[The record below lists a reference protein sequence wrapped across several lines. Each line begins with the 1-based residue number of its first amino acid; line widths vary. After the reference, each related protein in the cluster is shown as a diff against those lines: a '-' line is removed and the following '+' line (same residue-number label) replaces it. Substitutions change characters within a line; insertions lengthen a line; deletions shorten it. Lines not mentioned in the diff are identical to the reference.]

1 MKRKK
6 VKEELKMKT
15 NLTQAFVK
23 RIQCEAGKSKQEF
36 YDIEIQGFILKVR
49 ASRTKSY
56 YVRTTVNGK
65 RTSKKIGNA
74 KVMDI
79 KSARVKAMKLK
90 RAIEE
95 QKDIVLGKST
105 KEKKKTSVLTLG
117 VFCDTYYLPHIKK
130 HIKSYETNIS
140 IFKNHLLPKYKNTP
154 MDEISK
160 ASIMKLHSDM
170 VQKKHLAAATANKV
184 LIFLS
189 SAFNIAIDLEIEGVS
204 QNPARSIKQYTLN
217 NAKERYLTK
226 EEAKRLLEAIKD
238 AQQNIHL
245 KYIVP
250 MLILTGARRG
260 EVLKAKHEDFNL
272 HQMTWTIP
280 TSKNGKKRI
289 LPITPQL
296 LELYKSIPKDDS
308 EYLFASPVTGK
319 PYVTIYQSWNS
330 ARIKAGLKDLRMHD
344 LRHSFASALVNNG
357 RSLYEVQTLLGHS
370 TSTMTQRYAHLSN
383 ESLMSAAS
391 CASSLI

>member
-1 MKRKK
+1 
-6 VKEELKMKT
+6 MKT
-15 NLTQAFVK
+15 NLTKVFVK
-23 RIQCEAGKSKQEF
+23 RVECEQGKSKQEF
-36 YDIEIQGFILKVR
+36 YDNNIQGFILEVR
-49 ASRTKSY
+49 SNGAKSY
-56 YVRTTVNGK
+56 FIRTTVNGK
-65 RTSKKIGNA
+65 RISKKIGDA

-79 KSARVKAMKLK
+79 EAARIKAIKIK

-105 KEKKKTSVLTLG
+105 KDKKASIITIG
-117 VFCDTYYLPHIKK
+117 EFYEQYYLPYIKK

-140 IFKNHLLPKYKNTP
+140 VFKNHILPLFTNIP

-170 VQKKHLAAATANKV
+170 VVKKKLALATANKV

-189 SAFNIAIDLEIEGVS
+189 NAFNVAKELEIDGIDV
-204 QNPARSIKQYTLN
+204 NPASGIKEFKLN

-226 EEAKRLLEAIKD
+226 DETKKLLEAINSTE
-238 AQQNIHL
+238 QNIHL

-272 HQMTWTIP
+272 SQMTWTIP
-280 TSKNGKKRI
+280 TTKNGKKRI

-296 LELYKSIPKDDS
+296 LELYKSIPKDDTP
-308 EYLFASPVTGK
+308 YLFTSPITNK
-319 PYVTIYQSWNS
+319 PYVTIYNSWNT
-330 ARIKAGLKDLRMHD
+330 ARIKAGLKDVRIHD
-344 LRHSFASALVNNG
+344 LRHSYASALVNGG

-370 TSTMTQRYAHLSN
+370 TPTMTQRYAHLSN

-391 CASSLI
+391 CASSLIGE

>member
-1 MKRKK
+1 MKQHI
-6 VKEELKMKT
+6 
-15 NLTQAFVK
+15 TQAFVK
-23 RIQCEAGKSKQEF
+23 RIECDNQKSKQEY
-36 YDIEIQGFILKVR
+36 YDSEITGFILEVR
-49 ASRTKSY
+49 SSGAKTYYLRTKGAD
-56 YVRTTVNGK
+56 GK
-65 RTSKKIGNA
+65 RVAKKVGDA

-79 KSARVKAMKLK
+79 KSARVKAIKLK

-95 QKDIVLGKST
+95 STDTMVILDGKN
-105 KEKKKTSVLTLG
+105 KKNTTLNNADDSCITLG
-117 VFCDTYYLPHIKK
+117 AFYEDCYLPHVKK

-140 IFKNHLLPKYKNTP
+140 IFKNHLLPVYKNTP

-170 VQKKHLAAATANKV
+170 VVKKKLAPATANKV

-189 SAFNIAIDLEIEGVS
+189 SAFNIAIDLEIDGISE
-204 QNPARSIKQYTLN
+204 NPAKSIKEYKLN
-217 NAKERYLTK
+217 NAKERYITK
-226 EEAKRLLEAIKD
+226 AEASRLLEAIND
-238 AQQNIHL
+238 TEQNIHL

-272 HQMTWTIP
+272 NQLTWTIP
-280 TSKNGKKRI
+280 TTKNGKKRI

-296 LELYKSIPKDDS
+296 LELYKSIPK
-308 EYLFASPVTGK
+308 ENTPYLFASPKTSK
-319 PYVTIYQSWNS
+319 PYVTIYTSWNS
-330 ARIKAGLKDLRMHD
+330 ARTKAGLQDVRMHD
-344 LRHSFASALVNNG
+344 LRHSFASALVNSG

-391 CASSLI
+391 CAGSLVG

>member
-1 MKRKK
+1 
-6 VKEELKMKT
+6 MKT
-15 NLTQAFVK
+15 NLTKVFVK
-23 RIQCEAGKSKQEF
+23 RVECEQGKSKQEF
-36 YDIEIQGFILKVR
+36 YDNNIQGFILEVR
-49 ASRTKSY
+49 SNGAKSY
-56 YVRTTVNGK
+56 FIRTTVNGK
-65 RTSKKIGNA
+65 RISKKIGDA

-79 KSARVKAMKLK
+79 EAARIKAIKIK

-105 KEKKKTSVLTLG
+105 KDKKASIITIG
-117 VFCDTYYLPHIKK
+117 EFYEQYYLPYIKK

-140 IFKNHLLPKYKNTP
+140 VFKNHILPLFTNIP

-170 VQKKHLAAATANKV
+170 VVKKKLALATANKV

-189 SAFNIAIDLEIEGVS
+189 NAFNVAKELEIDGIDV
-204 QNPARSIKQYTLN
+204 NPASGIKEFKLN

-226 EEAKRLLEAIKD
+226 DETKKLLEAINSTE
-238 AQQNIHL
+238 QNIHL

-272 HQMTWTIP
+272 SQMTWTIP
-280 TSKNGKKRI
+280 TTKNGKKRI

-308 EYLFASPVTGK
+308 PYLFTSPITNK
-319 PYVTIYQSWNS
+319 PYVTIYNSWNT
-330 ARIKAGLKDLRMHD
+330 ARIKAGLKDVRIHD
-344 LRHSFASALVNNG
+344 LRHSYASALVNGG

-370 TSTMTQRYAHLSN
+370 TPTMTQRYAHLSN

-391 CASSLI
+391 CASSLIGE

>member
-1 MKRKK
+1 
-6 VKEELKMKT
+6 MKT
-15 NLTQAFVK
+15 NLSQVFVK
-23 RIQCEAGKSKQEF
+23 RVECEQGKSKQEF
-36 YDIEIQGFILKVR
+36 YDNEIKGFFLEVR
-49 ASRTKSY
+49 ANKSKTY
-56 YVRTTVNGK
+56 FLKAIVDKK
-65 RTSKKIGNA
+65 RVTKKIGDA

-105 KEKKKTSVLTLG
+105 KEKKKASVLTLG
-117 VFCDTYYLPHIKK
+117 VFYDTYYLPYIKK

-154 MDEISK
+154 MDQISK

-170 VQKKHLAAATANKV
+170 VVKKKLAPATANKV

-189 SAFNIAIDLEIEGVS
+189 SAFNIAIDLEIDGVS
-204 QNPARSIKQYTLN
+204 QNPTKGIKEYKLN
-217 NAKERYLTK
+217 NAKERYITK
-226 EEAKRLLEAIKD
+226 AEATRLLEAINSTE
-238 AQQNIHL
+238 QNIHL
-245 KYIVP
+245 KYIIP

-272 HQMTWTIP
+272 NQMTWTIP
-280 TSKNGKKRI
+280 TTKNGKKRI

-296 LELYKSIPKDDS
+296 LKLYNKIPKDDS
-308 EYLFASPVTGK
+308 PYLFASPVTDK
-319 PYVTIYQSWNS
+319 PYVSIYNSWNT
-330 ARIKAGLKDLRMHD
+330 ARVKAGLKDVRMHD

>member
-1 MKRKK
+1 
-6 VKEELKMKT
+6 MKT
-15 NLTQAFVK
+15 NLTKVFVK
-23 RIQCEAGKSKQEF
+23 RVECEQGKSKQEF
-36 YDIEIQGFILKVR
+36 YDNNIQGFILEVR
-49 ASRTKSY
+49 SNGAKSY
-56 YVRTTVNGK
+56 FIRTTVNGK
-65 RTSKKIGNA
+65 RISKKIGDA

-79 KSARVKAMKLK
+79 EAARIKAIKIK

-105 KEKKKTSVLTLG
+105 KDKKASIITIG
-117 VFCDTYYLPHIKK
+117 EFYEQYYLPYIKK

-140 IFKNHLLPKYKNTP
+140 VFKNHILPLFTNIP

-170 VQKKHLAAATANKV
+170 VVKKKLALATANKV

-189 SAFNIAIDLEIEGVS
+189 NAFNVAKELEIDGIDV
-204 QNPARSIKQYTLN
+204 NPASGIKEFKLN

-226 EEAKRLLEAIKD
+226 DETKRLLEAINSTE
-238 AQQNIHL
+238 QNIHL

-272 HQMTWTIP
+272 TQNTWTIP

-296 LELYKSIPKDDS
+296 LELYKSIPKDDTP
-308 EYLFASPVTGK
+308 YLFTSPITNK
-319 PYVTIYQSWNS
+319 PYVTIYNSWNT
-330 ARIKAGLKDLRMHD
+330 ARIKAGLKDVRIHD
-344 LRHSFASALVNNG
+344 LRHSYASALVNGG

-370 TSTMTQRYAHLSN
+370 TPTMTQRYAHLSN
-383 ESLMSAAS
+383 ESLMSAVS
-391 CASSLI
+391 CAGKLLEE

>member
-1 MKRKK
+1 
-6 VKEELKMKT
+6 MKT

-36 YDIEIQGFILKVR
+36 YDIEIQGFILEVR
-49 ASRTKSY
+49 ASGAKSY

-79 KSARVKAMKLK
+79 KSARIKAMKLK

-95 QKDIVLGKST
+95 QKDIVLGKT
-105 KEKKKTSVLTLG
+105 IKEKKKASVLTLG
-117 VFCDTYYLPHIKK
+117 VFYEEYYIPYIKM

-140 IFKNHLLPKYKNTP
+140 VFKNHILPKFRNSAMNDITKK
-154 MDEISK
+154 D
-160 ASIMKLHSDM
+160 IMQLHTNM
-170 VQKKHLAAATANKV
+170 VQKKKLAPATANKV
-184 LIFLS
+184 LIFIS
-189 SAFNIAIDLEIEGVS
+189 HAFNVAMQLEIKGIEV
-204 QNPARSIKQYTLN
+204 NPASKIKPYLLN
-217 NAKERYLTK
+217 NARERYLTK
-226 EEAKRLLEAIKD
+226 DEATRLIDAIN
-238 AQQNIHL
+238 QTEQNIHL
-245 KYIVP
+245 KYIIP

-272 HQMTWTIP
+272 NQLCWTIP
-280 TSKNGKKRI
+280 TSKSGKKRV

-296 LELYKSIPKDDS
+296 LELYKSIPKDDTP
-308 EYLFASPVTGK
+308 YLFASAKSKK
-319 PYVTIYQSWNS
+319 PYVTIYVSWNS
-330 ARIKAGLKDLRMHD
+330 ARTRAGLKDLRMHD
-344 LRHSFASALVNNG
+344 LRHSFASALVNSG

-370 TSTMTQRYAHLSN
+370 TSKMTQRYAHLSN

-391 CASSLI
+391 CAGSLVG

>member
-1 MKRKK
+1 
-6 VKEELKMKT
+6 MKT
-15 NLTQAFVK
+15 NLTKVFVK
-23 RIQCEAGKSKQEF
+23 RVECVQDKSKQEF
-36 YDIEIQGFILKVR
+36 YDNEIIGFMLEVR
-49 ASRTKSY
+49 ENGTKTYYIRTKGAD
-56 YVRTTVNGK
+56 GK
-65 RTSKKIGNA
+65 RRLKKLGDA
-74 KVMDI
+74 KIMTL
-79 KSARVKAMKLK
+79 KSARVKAIKLK

-95 QKDIVLGKST
+95 QKDILIGKST

-117 VFCDTYYLPHIKK
+117 VFYDTYYLPHVKK
-130 HIKSYETNIS
+130 HVKSYETNIS

-319 PYVTIYQSWNS
+319 PYVSIYNSWNS
-330 ARIKAGLKDLRMHD
+330 ARTKAGLKDVRIHD
-344 LRHSFASALVNNG
+344 LRHSFASFLVNSG

-383 ESLMSAAS
+383 ESLMNAAS
-391 CASSLI
+391 CAGDLMAG

>member
-1 MKRKK
+1 MKQHI
-6 VKEELKMKT
+6 
-15 NLTQAFVK
+15 TQAFVK
-23 RIQCEAGKSKQEF
+23 RVECERGKSKQEY
-36 YDIEIQGFILKVR
+36 YDSEITGFILEVR
-49 ASRTKSY
+49 SSGAKTYYLRTKGAD
-56 YVRTTVNGK
+56 GK
-65 RTSKKIGNA
+65 RVAKKVGDA

-79 KSARVKAMKLK
+79 KSARVKAIKLK

-95 QKDIVLGKST
+95 STDTMVILDGKN
-105 KEKKKTSVLTLG
+105 KKNTTLNNADDSCITLG
-117 VFCDTYYLPHIKK
+117 AFYEDCYLPHVKK

-140 IFKNHLLPKYKNTP
+140 IFKNHLLPVYKNTP

-170 VQKKHLAAATANKV
+170 VVKKKLAPATANKV

-189 SAFNIAIDLEIEGVS
+189 SAFNIAIDLEIDGVS
-204 QNPARSIKQYTLN
+204 ENPTKGIKEYKLN
-217 NAKERYLTK
+217 NAKERYITK
-226 EEAKRLLEAIKD
+226 AEASRLLEAIND
-238 AQQNIHL
+238 TEQNIHL

-260 EVLKAKHEDFNL
+260 EVLKAKREDFNL
-272 HQMTWTIP
+272 NQLTWTIP
-280 TSKNGKKRI
+280 TSKSGKKRI

-296 LELYKSIPKDDS
+296 LELYHSIPKS
-308 EYLFASPVTGK
+308 ESPYLFTSLKTNK
-319 PYVTIYQSWNS
+319 PYVTIYSSWNS
-330 ARIKAGLKDLRMHD
+330 ARVKAGLKDVRMHD
-344 LRHSFASALVNNG
+344 LRHSFASALVNSG

-391 CASSLI
+391 CAGSLVG

>member
-1 MKRKK
+1 MR
-6 VKEELKMKT
+6 T

-23 RIQCEAGKSKQEF
+23 RAKCQNGKTKEEY
-36 YDIEIQGFILKVR
+36 YDKELTGFILEVR
-49 ASRTKSY
+49 SSGAKSFNL
-56 YVRTTVNGK
+56 RTTLNGK
-65 RTSKKIGNA
+65 RVSRKVGDA

-79 KSARVKAMKLK
+79 GAARVKALKLK
-90 RAIEE
+90 RALEE
-95 QKDIVLGKST
+95 QKDILLGKSAKSENKAST
-105 KEKKKTSVLTLG
+105 ITLG
-117 VFCDTYYLPHIKK
+117 VFYDTYYLPHIQK
-130 HIKSYETNIS
+130 HIKSYKTNIS
-140 IFKNHLLPKYKNTP
+140 IFKNHLLPKFKNIP
-154 MDEISK
+154 MDQISK

-170 VQKKHLAAATANKV
+170 VKVKHLAAATANKV

-189 SAFNIAIDLEIEGVS
+189 NAFNVAIDLELEGII
-204 QNPARSIKQYTLN
+204 QNPAKSIKEYTLN

-226 EEAKRLLEAIKD
+226 EETAKLLEAINSTE
-238 AQQNIHL
+238 QNIHL

-272 HQMTWTIP
+272 NQMTWTIP
-280 TSKNGKKRI
+280 TTKNGKKRI

-296 LELYKSIPKDDS
+296 LELYKSIPKDES

-319 PYVTIYQSWNS
+319 PYVSIYNSWNS
-330 ARIKAGLKDLRMHD
+330 ARTKVGLKDVRMHD
-344 LRHSFASALVNNG
+344 LRHSFASALVNSG

-370 TSTMTQRYAHLSN
+370 NIQMTQRYAHLSN

-391 CASSLI
+391 CAGNLMAG